1 MAKSSDMLGTLKG
14 LLGDNA
20 DEKINAVMN
29 ALKNSSNN
37 SGNGGS
43 VSDNINSVVNS
54 VNDSIEV
61 NDERGAIPV
70 SFSSDNNGGITQNAN
85 NLLSPEGLEYISKIK
100 GIIDEMGSA
109 NDPRSNLLM
118 SLRPYMRTNRQRSID
133 NAVKILNLSRFSGL
147 FKI

>member
-1 MAKSSDMLGTLKG
+1 MCFVADANMLNTLKS

-20 DEKINAVMN
+20 DEKIGAVMN
-29 ALKNSSNN
+29 ALKNSQ
-37 SGNGGS
+37 GNGTSGS
-43 VSDNINSVVNS
+43 ISDNINSVLDS
-54 VNDSIEV
+54 VNNSIEV
-61 NDERGAIPV
+61 DDNHSAIPV
-70 SFSSDNNGGITQNAN
+70 SFSSANNSQNAN
-85 NLLSPEGLEYISKIK
+85 DFFSPEGLKYMSKIK

-118 SLRPYMRTNRQRSID
+118 SLRPYMRTNRQKSID